1 MPTEFKFEDNQVYD
15 FEWGVTRNNQT
26 ITLDLAI
33 NIDNGNVEIESCL
46 WGGTE
51 FTLDYDEENAIL
63 AYVENNLDGSPNNE
77 DEDDA
82 NV

>member
-15 FEWGVTRNNQT
+15 FEWGITRNNQT

-46 WGGTE
+46 WGLTD
-51 FTLDYDEENAIL
+51 FVLDDYEESDIL
-63 AYVENNLDGSPNNE
+63 SYVESNLEGSPNNE
-77 DEDDA
+77 DEEDT